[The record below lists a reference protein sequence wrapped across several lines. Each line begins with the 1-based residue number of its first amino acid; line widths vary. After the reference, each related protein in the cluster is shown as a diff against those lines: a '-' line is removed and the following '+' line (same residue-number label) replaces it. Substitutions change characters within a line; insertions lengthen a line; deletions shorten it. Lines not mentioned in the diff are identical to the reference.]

1 MNRRNFLANA
11 AAGAVIPSPPI
22 DIQTTRLTLATGETA
37 VRQTVTITDPGA
49 ARLKVEIPRGLTHD
63 LPNRQLLLPMKNGV
77 LRRTAPGNALTEA
90 VFEFSGTHDSPLA
103 AQLAIPL
110 VTETSPDTGWSLSFA
125 ADPFF
130 TTAFGEKHHWIY
142 PEGVPRAPRETRTIY
157 SCLHRGGPQRAL
169 DLFYETA
176 LAGVPKGPD
185 WLHDIALIDYDFLS
199 KHGRGWFADID
210 TLEKAIAPADR
221 HKVILGLHGWYDYC
235 GRYAYDAKSKSLDKT
250 WLAFPNAQGPEVQQR
265 AERPDNGDPFYWAP
279 AAIRSLKPVE
289 MSIDNLRYR
298 IRYAKQR
305 GFRVALYF
313 ADGMNACDG
322 IPTHDPSKVLRWGGW
337 SGPETR
343 GRSYALNPLHP
354 QVPEFFR
361 GYLAALLET
370 YGKEIDALIWDE
382 TFMVQP
388 PDHGSGPYQGFA
400 ATAMMRLVGE
410 LTQTVTS
417 FRKDLAF
424 LASDDVGVVP
434 NYRAPYALMAH
445 GTYQD
450 SHCAPKGWPYGL
462 FPNYRNTL
470 WSCQWAPI
478 KAFDRTLYAVDTF
491 DHPVAISNGYAEDRG
506 VSDMNPADL
515 RKILDLFQRRKS
527 LRQDLHWIEESNG
540 AFTYKG
546 RPVRAI

>member
-1 MNRRNFLANA
+1 MNRREFLAGA
-11 AAGAVIPSPPI
+11 AAGAVAPPPPI
-22 DIQTTRLTLATGETA
+22 DIQTRRLTLSTGETA
-37 VRQTVTITDPGA
+37 IQQTVTITAPGS

-63 LPNRQLLLPMKNGV
+63 LPKRQLLLPMKNGV
-77 LRRTAPGNALTEA
+77 LRRTAPTEA
-90 VFEFSGTHDSPLA
+90 VFEFSGKHDAPQA

-110 VTETSPDTGWSLSFA
+110 VTETSPDTGWSLSFT

-130 TTAFGEKHHWIY
+130 TTAFGEKHHWVY
-142 PEGVPRAPRETRTIY
+142 PAGVPRQPRETRTIY

-169 DLFYETA
+169 DIFYETA
-176 LAGVPKGPD
+176 LAGVPRGPD

-210 TLEKAIAPADR
+210 TLEKSIAPADR

-235 GRYAYDAKSKSLDKT
+235 GRYTYNAKSKSLDKT

-265 AERPDNGDPFYWAP
+265 AERPDNGDPYYWSP
-279 AAIRSLKPVE
+279 AAIRALKPVE
-289 MSIDNLRYR
+289 MSIDNLRHR

-322 IPTHDPSKVLRWGGW
+322 ISTHDPAKVLRWGGW

-354 QVPEFFR
+354 EVPEFFR
-361 GYLAALLET
+361 GYLAALLDT

-388 PDHGSGPYQGFA
+388 PDHGAGPYQGFA
-400 ATAMMRLVGE
+400 ATAMMQLVRE
-410 LTQTVTS
+410 LTLAVTS

-462 FPNYRNTL
+462 FPNFRNTL

-491 DHPVAISNGYAEDRG
+491 DHPAAISNGYAEDRG
-506 VSDMNPADL
+506 VSDMSPEDL

-527 LRQDLHWIEESNG
+527 TRQQLHWIEESAG
-540 AFTYKG
+540 TLTYKG